1 MIVSPEEAAKVMDYD
16 EWFDEYENE
25 LNIHWH
31 ELGCNYEIGN
41 EFEDWIE
48 EFFYNNGGSD

>member
-31 ELGCNYEIGN
+31 ELGCNYEIDN